1 MRKNDYLANI
11 LLAAVLAL
19 TVLGFLLARTLF
31 PTVVLPAWNI
41 PNLIIVCMAALV
53 AAAYLNPGARY
64 SWWLSALLAGVT
76 VTALP
81 AVAGLVETAMLWKLA
96 VAGTLVYLGCE
107 RIFCSVTDRL
117 SSGPA
122 GKLAILSA
130 GLTMCLLGQI
140 FSGMFL

>member
-1 MRKNDYLANI
+1 MRKNDYLVNI

-41 PNLIIVCMAALV
+41 PNLVIVCTAALV

-76 VTALP
+76 ITVLP
-81 AVAGLVETAMLWKLA
+81 AAAGVVESGMLWKLA
-96 VAGTLVYLGCE
+96 VAGTLTYLGCE
-107 RIFCSVTDRL
+107 RMLHSVLDRL

-122 GKLAILSA
+122 GRLAPLSA
-130 GLTMCLLGQI
+130 GLTLCLLGQI